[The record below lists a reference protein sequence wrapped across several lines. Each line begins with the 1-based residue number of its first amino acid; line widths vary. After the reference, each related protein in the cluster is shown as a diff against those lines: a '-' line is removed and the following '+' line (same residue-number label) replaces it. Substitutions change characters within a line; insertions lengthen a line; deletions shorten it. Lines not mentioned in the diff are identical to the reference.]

1 MMFYSGYQCEKRT
14 LQRILRTIALLHI
27 YGKEMIQHVMLI
39 ASLGRD
45 AGCIFGTALFK
56 FLMCICNEKKKL
68 SRAFPPLLVNRGVP
82 LVAGGGQGWL
92 QDHQHIFPTYGEV
105 FHSSASFL
113 KLSMEQYLYAVRI
126 DCDAS
131 PQSLSRD
138 TEDFG
143 GILFEVSP
151 AVLTWSVL
159 ELCS

>member
-1 MMFYSGYQCEKRT
+1 MATRPSAYISYLWRK
-14 LQRILRTIALLHI
+14 
-27 YGKEMIQHVMLI
+27 
-39 ASLGRD
+39 
-45 AGCIFGTALFK
+45 
-56 FLMCICNEKKKL
+56 
-68 SRAFPPLLVNRGVP
+68 
-82 LVAGGGQGWL
+82 
-92 QDHQHIFPTYGEV
+92 V
-105 FHSSASFL
+105 FQSSASFL
-113 KLSMEQYLYAVRI
+113 KLYMDQYLYAVRI